1 MSEPDT
7 EFPSIAVRDSP
18 REGRL
23 SPIPVKWLRA
33 PDLSQ
38 DPAQSLVEYGI
49 LVSLIAVV
57 VIVALAV
64 LGDQLLSLFQ
74 GIVDQLPFG

>member
-7 EFPSIAVRDSP
+7 EFPSTVARVLYRKGRLGPEPMKWVRD
-18 REGRL
+18 
-23 SPIPVKWLRA
+23 

-64 LGDQLLSLFQ
+64 LGDQILSLFQ
-74 GIVDQLPFG
+74 RIVDQLPFG